1 MDPPVKKKKRD
12 PPKNLENQRRYRARK
27 NAAVDGIEEVRAR
40 GRQRYYERIAR
51 LKDRER
57 IRGLQTAQMQG
68 GTAALPHHANG
79 ATGGSQRQELDSA
92 KGLEG
97 ENGLGGNVR
106 GISTTPECT
115 TATTTGGEKTNH
127 GNQGMERASED
138 SLCDACR
145 VRATQKVELVRR
157 ASGLSLSPAV
167 VAAALG
173 GVQA

>member
-68 GTAALPHHANG
+68 GTAALPHHDNG

-97 ENGLGGNVR
+97 ENDPGGKVR

-115 TATTTGGEKTNH
+115 TAQQLAEKK
-127 GNQGMERASED
+127 RAMGIKGWREH
-138 SLCDACR
+138 
-145 VRATQKVELVRR
+145 QKTLYVRR
-157 ASGLSLSPAV
+157 AESERRKK
-167 VAAALG
+167 
-173 GVQA
+173 